1 MRRVSDT
8 TQPVRA
14 RRGNP
19 RCDKRA
25 TLPTNGKAYN
35 ILDTQVAIAGGGPVG
50 LMLALFL
57 DRHGVKTVV
66 FNNEKI
72 SRWHPKG
79 STHNSR
85 TMEHYRRLGIATQ
98 VRRLGLPADHPTD
111 VAYFTRY
118 NAWELARVVMP
129 SEEEKVRAVIA
140 APRIHQNFEPIHRAN
155 QMYVE
160 RFLLEHARTRP
171 NITLR
176 FGWQVDEF
184 SENAEGV
191 TLQAGR
197 VAEHAAEA
205 DDYLGTALGTTGETE
220 RWQAQYLVG
229 SDGGQSHVRRTLGIR
244 YEGHDTLKQA
254 FLGGRMVASH
264 LRVPELAQDF
274 FAGRRAWQYWV
285 VNPEIRTALVSLNGK
300 DEFLYWTRLPE
311 GGTLDNAAIARGVR
325 LASGANLD
333 VEVLGNRN
341 WTAGVALWAER
352 FWSGGRIF
360 LAGDAIHLFTPTG
373 GFGMNTGIDGAANLA
388 WKLAAMVQGWGGPGL
403 LESYEAERKPIAAR
417 NTTAAQTLAKNVG
430 AIKVSEAMERDGHA
444 GEDARRQAGEY
455 LATFGE
461 EFGSIGVQLG
471 ARYDGS
477 RLIAEDGTPPTDS
490 YTAYTPSGVPGGRAP
505 HFFLDPPGMPVRR
518 SLYDL
523 FGIGFTLLRL
533 SPGAPGGEALARA
546 AQRRGVPLTVVD
558 AFDEDG
564 RALYGRDLALVRPDQ
579 HLAWRGDSLPD
590 DADAL
595 LARLTGHG

>member
-1 MRRVSDT
+1 MKAT
-8 TQPVRA
+8 A
-14 RRGNP
+14 
-19 RCDKRA
+19 DK
-25 TLPTNGKAYN
+25 
-35 ILDTQVAIAGGGPVG
+35 ILDTPVAIVGGGPVG
-50 LMLALFL
+50 LMLALLL
-57 DRHGVKTVV
+57 DHHGVKSTV
-66 FNNEKI
+66 FNNDQT

-85 TMEHYRRLGIATQ
+85 TMEHYRRLGICAQ
-98 VRRLGLPADHPTD
+98 VRDLGLPADHPTD

-118 NAWELARVVMP
+118 NGWELARVVMP
-129 SEEEKVRAVIA
+129 SEEEKMRAVIA

-171 NITLR
+171 NISLR
-176 FGWQVDEF
+176 FGWQVGDFFETAQ
-184 SENAEGV
+184 SVSLRA
-191 TLQAGR
+191 AR
-197 VAEHAAEA
+197 VAESSTDA
-205 DDYLGTALGTTGETE
+205 DDYLGTAQNTTGRSEA
-220 RWQAQYLVG
+220 WCAQYLVG
-229 SDGGQSHVRRTLGIR
+229 CDGGQSHVRRSLGIS

-264 LRVPELAQDF
+264 LRIPALAGNF
-274 FAGRRAWQYWV
+274 FSSRRAWQYWV
-285 VNPEIRTALVSLNGK
+285 VNAQMRTALVSLNGT

-311 GGTLDNAAIARGVR
+311 GGTLDEGQIARGVR
-325 LASGANLD
+325 LACGVDLP

-352 FWSGGRIF
+352 FWSGRRVF

-388 WKLAAMVQGWGGPGL
+388 WKLAAMVQGWGGPQL
-403 LESYEAERKPIAAR
+403 LATYEAERKPIATR
-417 NTTAAQTLAKNVG
+417 NTTAAQTLARNVG
-430 AIKVSEAMERDGHA
+430 AVQVSAAMEQNNAA
-444 GEDARRQAGEY
+444 GIAARRDAGGY

-477 RLIAEDGTPPTDS
+477 ILIAQDGAPPADS

-523 FGIGFTLLRL
+523 FGSGFTLLRL
-533 SPGAPGGEALARA
+533 APGANGGGTLAAA
-546 AQRRGVPLTVVD
+546 AQRRGVPLKIVD

-564 RALYGRDLALVRPDQ
+564 RQLYGRDLALIRPDQ
-579 HLAWRGDSLPD
+579 HVAWRGDSLPSD
-590 DADAL
+590 TDAL
-595 LARLTGHG
+595 LARLTGHA

>member
-1 MRRVSDT
+1 MITSSD
-8 TQPVRA
+8 A
-14 RRGNP
+14 R
-19 RCDKRA
+19 
-25 TLPTNGKAYN
+25 
-35 ILDTQVAIAGGGPVG
+35 LDTPVAIVGGGPVG

-57 DRHGVKTVV
+57 DRHDVKSVV
-66 FNNEKI
+66 FNNAQT

-85 TMEHYRRLGIATQ
+85 TMEHYRRLGIAAE
-98 VRRLGLPADHPTD
+98 VRRLGLPQDHPTD

-129 SEEEKVRAVIA
+129 SEEEKARAVIA
-140 APRIHQNFEPIHRAN
+140 APRTHQNFEPIHRAN

-160 RFLLEHARTRP
+160 RFLLNHARTRP

-176 FGWQVDEF
+176 FGWRVGEF
-184 SENAEGV
+184 SEDEQGV
-191 TLQAGR
+191 ALRAGR
-197 VAEHAAEA
+197 VSNLVAEEGTDA
-205 DDYLGTALGTTGETE
+205 DDYLGQAVSTTGETE
-220 RWQAQYLVG
+220 DWRAHYLVG
-229 SDGGQSHVRRTLGIR
+229 CDGGQSHVRRSLGIR

-264 LRVPELAQDF
+264 LRMPTLARDF
-274 FAGRRAWQYWV
+274 FASRRAWQYWV
-285 VNPEIRTALVSLNGK
+285 VNAQIRTALVSLNGE

-311 GGTLDNAAIARGVR
+311 GSAFDEGEIARGVR
-325 LASGANLD
+325 LACGVDLP

-352 FWSGGRIF
+352 FWSGQRVF

-388 WKLAAMVQGWGGPGL
+388 WKLAAMVQGWGGEHL
-403 LESYEAERKPIAAR
+403 LASYETERKPVAAR
-417 NTTAAQTLAKNVG
+417 NTTAAQKLAKNVG
-430 AIKVSEAMERDGHA
+430 AVQVSDSMERADAA
-444 GEDARRQAGEY
+444 GDAARREAGAY

-477 RLIAEDGTPPTDS
+477 RLVAEDGAPPADS

-505 HFFLDPPGMPVRR
+505 HFFLDPPGMPARR

-523 FGIGFTLLRL
+523 FGTGFTLLRL
-533 SPGAPGGEALARA
+533 APGAPAGDALAA
-546 AQRRGVPLTVVD
+546 AAMRRGVPLTIVD

-564 RALYGRDLALVRPDQ
+564 RELYGRDLALIRPDQ
-579 HLAWRGDSLPD
+579 HVAWRGNSMPA

>member
-1 MRRVSDT
+1 MKSTADKIRDT
-8 TQPVRA
+8 P
-14 RRGNP
+14 
-19 RCDKRA
+19 
-25 TLPTNGKAYN
+25 
-35 ILDTQVAIAGGGPVG
+35 VAIVGGGPVG

-57 DRHGVKTVV
+57 DRHGVKSTV
-66 FNNEKI
+66 FNNEQT

-85 TMEHYRRLGIATQ
+85 TMEHYRRLGISAR
-98 VRRLGLPADHPTD
+98 VRGLGLPADHATD

-129 SEEEKVRAVIA
+129 SEEEKMRAVIA

-171 NITLR
+171 NITMR
-176 FGWQVDEF
+176 FGWQVGEF
-184 SENAEGV
+184 AETARGAS
-191 TLQAGR
+191 LRASR
-197 VAEHAAEA
+197 VAENAAAA
-205 DDYLGTALGTTGETE
+205 DDYLGTTYATTGESE
-220 RWQAQYLVG
+220 DWSAQYLVG
-229 SDGGQSHVRRTLGIR
+229 CDGGQSHVRRSLGIR
-244 YEGHDTLKQA
+244 YEGHDTLNQA

-264 LRVPELAQDF
+264 LRIPTLARDF

-285 VNPEIRTALVSLNGK
+285 VNAQIRTALVSLNGA

-311 GGTLDNAAIARGVR
+311 GATLDEGEIARGVR
-325 LASGANLD
+325 LACGADLP

-352 FWSGGRIF
+352 FWSGGRVF

-388 WKLAAMVQGWGGPGL
+388 WKLAAMLQGWGGEQL
-403 LESYEAERKPIAAR
+403 LASYEAERKPIAAR
-417 NTTAAQTLAKNVG
+417 NTTAAQKLAKNVG
-430 AIKVSEAMERDGHA
+430 AVQVSAAMEQNNAA
-444 GEDARRQAGEY
+444 GVSARRDAGDY

-477 RLIAEDGTPPTDS
+477 TLVAEDGAPPADS

-505 HFFLDPPGMPVRR
+505 HFFLDPPGMPQRR

-533 SPGAPGGEALARA
+533 APGANDGSALATA
-546 AQRRGVPLTVVD
+546 AERRGVPLQIVD
-558 AFDEDG
+558 AFDDDG
-564 RALYGRDLALVRPDQ
+564 RELYGRDLALIRPDQ
-579 HLAWRGDSLPD
+579 HVAWRGNSLPAD
-590 DADAL
+590 TDAL
-595 LARLTGHG
+595 LARITGHA

>member
-1 MRRVSDT
+1 
-8 TQPVRA
+8 
-14 RRGNP
+14 
-19 RCDKRA
+19 
-25 TLPTNGKAYN
+25 
-35 ILDTQVAIAGGGPVG
+35 LDTPVAIVGGGPVG

-57 DRHGVKTVV
+57 DRHGVKSTV
-66 FNNEKI
+66 FNNEQT

-85 TMEHYRRLGIATQ
+85 TMEHYRRLGIASQ
-98 VRRLGLPADHPTD
+98 VRRLGLPQDHPTD

-129 SEEEKVRAVIA
+129 SEEEKLRAVIA
-140 APRIHQNFEPIHRAN
+140 APRNHQNFEPIHRAN

-176 FGWQVDEF
+176 FGWQAGDF
-184 SENAEGV
+184 SEDGGGV
-191 TLQAGR
+191 SLRAAR
-197 VAEHAAEA
+197 VADNGIEA
-205 DDYLGTALGTTGETE
+205 DEYSGEKVRTTGETE
-220 RWQAQYLVG
+220 DWRAQYLVG
-229 SDGGQSHVRRTLGIR
+229 CDGGQSEVRRSLGIR
-244 YEGHDTLKQA
+244 YEGHDTLKQG

-264 LRVPELAQDF
+264 LRLPTAARDG

-285 VNPEIRTALVSLNGK
+285 VNAQIRTALVSLNGA
-300 DEFLYWTRLPE
+300 DEFLYWTRLAE
-311 GGTLDNAAIARGVR
+311 GGSVDNTDIARGVR
-325 LASGANLD
+325 LAFGADLP

-352 FWSGGRIF
+352 FWSGRRIF

-388 WKLAAMVQGWGGPGL
+388 WKLAAMLQGWGGKAL
-403 LESYEAERKPIAAR
+403 LASYEAERKPVAAR
-417 NTTAAQTLAKNVG
+417 NTTAAQKLAKNVG
-430 AIKVSEAMERDGHA
+430 AVRISEAMEIDGA
-444 GEDARRQAGEY
+444 VGDAARREAGDY

-477 RLIAEDGTPPTDS
+477 PIITEDGAAPADS

-505 HFFLDPPGMPVRR
+505 HFFLDPPGMPARR
-518 SLYDL
+518 SLFDL
-523 FGIGFTLLRL
+523 FGSGFTLLRL
-533 SPGAPGGEALARA
+533 AHGAADGDAFAHAAR
-546 AQRRGVPLTVVD
+546 RRGIPLHIVD

-564 RALYGRDLALVRPDQ
+564 RELYGRDLALIRPDQ
-579 HLAWRGDSLPD
+579 HVAWRGNSEPHDV
-590 DADAL
+590 DAL
-595 LARLTGHG
+595 LARLTGHA